1 MVLIFVFVL
10 QNTLNNSKSYL
21 IERITNTYINMH
33 LKSMC
38 NDNSLIIS
46 KILDLFNVNQLLIAT
61 TLICD
66 LSEINWF
73 AATNFSNQNVDYLN
87 FFFTRNSKW
96 LALDD
101 EALVNIESISFLR
114 IKVGLQIFLF
124 IDALCKRMNWSCL
137 SWFGTAR
144 RWSRL
149 APLGSSDSC
158 PGRSGR
164 DQPSGSPCSCCCH
177 CWKQ

>member
-87 FFFTRNSKW
+87 FFFY
-96 LALDD
+96 
-101 EALVNIESISFLR
+101 
-114 IKVGLQIFLF
+114 Q
-124 IDALCKRMNWSCL
+124 
-137 SWFGTAR
+137 
-144 RWSRL
+144 
-149 APLGSSDSC
+149 
-158 PGRSGR
+158 
-164 DQPSGSPCSCCCH
+164 
-177 CWKQ
+177 KQ

>member
-10 QNTLNNSKSYL
+10 QNTLNYSKSYL

-87 FFFTRNSKW
+87 FFLPETVNDWLSTTR
-96 LALDD
+96 
-101 EALVNIESISFLR
+101 
-114 IKVGLQIFLF
+114 
-124 IDALCKRMNWSCL
+124 L
-137 SWFGTAR
+137 S
-144 RWSRL
+144 
-149 APLGSSDSC
+149 
-158 PGRSGR
+158 
-164 DQPSGSPCSCCCH
+164 
-177 CWKQ
+177 

>member
-10 QNTLNNSKSYL
+10 QNTLNYSKSYL

-73 AATNFSNQNVDYLN
+73 AATNSSNQIVDYLN
-87 FFFTRNSKW
+87 FFLPETVNDWLSTTR
-96 LALDD
+96 
-101 EALVNIESISFLR
+101 
-114 IKVGLQIFLF
+114 
-124 IDALCKRMNWSCL
+124 L
-137 SWFGTAR
+137 S
-144 RWSRL
+144 
-149 APLGSSDSC
+149 
-158 PGRSGR
+158 
-164 DQPSGSPCSCCCH
+164 
-177 CWKQ
+177 